1 MSNTPKVDKSDTVRS
16 LLAKI
21 PTNSITSERKP
32 IIQEIAKEKGKS
44 GRKMHRKED
53 VTYVRL
59 RISMF

>member
-32 IIQEIAKEKGKS
+32 IIQEIAKEKGK
-44 GRKMHRKED
+44 
-53 VTYVRL
+53 
-59 RISMF
+59 